1 MHTYI
6 PTCMHMYIHTKNMYI
21 HMQVIFHPGPKMA
34 MVLPF
39 PETEVTS
46 LHHEYGDLE
55 CTIELVNNLQEAID
69 VINTHGSAHTDTIIT
84 EDGMK

>member
-1 MHTYI
+1 M
-6 PTCMHMYIHTKNMYI
+6 
-21 HMQVIFHPGPKMA
+21 VFHPGPKMA